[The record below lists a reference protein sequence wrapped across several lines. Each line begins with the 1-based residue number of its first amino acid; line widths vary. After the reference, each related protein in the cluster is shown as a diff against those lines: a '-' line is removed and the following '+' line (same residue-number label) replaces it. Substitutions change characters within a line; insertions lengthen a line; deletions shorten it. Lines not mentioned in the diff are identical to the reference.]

1 MTMKTEEYAQD
12 TIKQVSFD
20 RLFQEYR
27 ERFNIGQQIEQSLNA
42 AYRDGDVGLALAH
55 ASELGV
61 IQIQIQILQSEVER
75 RDREEGPMSE
85 AERESAE
92 AALLEAMI
100 ESLFK

>member
-1 MTMKTEEYAQD
+1 MAMKTEEYAQD
-12 TIKQVSFD
+12 TIKQVTFD

-27 ERFNIGQQIEQSLNA
+27 ERFSVGQEIEHKLNT
-42 AYRDGDVGLALAH
+42 AYHDGDVKLALAY